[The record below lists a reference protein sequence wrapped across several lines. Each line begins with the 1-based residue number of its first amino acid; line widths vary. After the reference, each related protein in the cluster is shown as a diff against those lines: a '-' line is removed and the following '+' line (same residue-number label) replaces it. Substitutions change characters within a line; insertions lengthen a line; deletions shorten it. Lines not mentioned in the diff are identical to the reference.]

1 MEQIGRYRVVGEV
14 GRGAMGLVYRA
25 EDPAIGR
32 TVAIKTIRLSELSDP
47 NERERLRERFAREAQ
62 STGILSHP
70 NIVTIFDVV
79 QEGDTTHLV
88 MEFVSGATLERLMS
102 SEQIPNRGVLI
113 DILAQTA
120 GALDYA
126 HRKGIVHRDIKPANI
141 AVTEEGLVK
150 ITDFGVAKIV
160 SQQMTHAG
168 VLMGT
173 PNYMSPEQ
181 VQGLPVDGRSDQY
194 SLAVIAFELL
204 TGEKPFNA
212 DYLPTLLFRIMTD
225 APPVPSHLNQTLGA
239 PIDAALIKA
248 LAKQPEDRYATCC
261 DFVTALKQACYSVPE
276 WEPVPRGSSLAIP
289 TLVVPGGEVSGP
301 RYKPDVAS
309 EPPPAAETAR
319 RDRLARYREA
329 EPARETR
336 GRRTAWKSLAAVVSA
351 VLLVAALFWGVRRFS
366 PFAPPVSAPEEKIAS
381 DPKVPDTGSRPSP
394 TDEPAGQGSPAASP
408 PPAQESEEQ
417 EGPEGEPA
425 PAQEEPA
432 VVRRPSSTAEYTTQ
446 ISSSPSGAAV
456 VFDNNPSIHCRT
468 PCAIPLLAGRHTL
481 SAELEGYRQALRI
494 FEVPAEREVF
504 VPLERRT
511 GQLSIRS
518 NPPGASISIN
528 GEPRPEKTPVTLS
541 LPAGKYRVGVGGAG
555 HPQEVTD
562 VEIKDGD
569 LKNLVIDWSGKG

>member
-1 MEQIGRYRVVGEV
+1 MEQIGRYRVVGEL

-47 NERERLRERFAREAQ
+47 NERERLRERFAREAR

-70 NIVTIFDVV
+70 NIVTIFDIV

-88 MEFVSGATLERLMS
+88 MEFVNGATLERLMS
-102 SEQIPNRGVLI
+102 SEQIPDRSVLI

-141 AVTEEGLVK
+141 TMTEEGLVK
-150 ITDFGVAKIV
+150 ITDFGVAKIM

-204 TGEKPFNA
+204 AGEKPFNA
-212 DYLPTLLFRIMTD
+212 DYLPTLLLRIMTD
-225 APPVPSHLNQTLGA
+225 APPVPSHLNHTLGA

-248 LAKQPEDRYATCC
+248 LAKQPGDRYATCG
-261 DFVTALKQACYSVPE
+261 DFIAALKQACDSVPE
-276 WEPVPRGSSLAIP
+276 GEAVPRGSGSTIP
-289 TLVVPGGEVSGP
+289 TLVAPGGEASGP
-301 RYKPDVAS
+301 RYNPDAAS
-309 EPPPAAETAR
+309 EPPPVGTAR
-319 RDRLARYREA
+319 RDRLARYRDA
-329 EPARETR
+329 ELAREGR
-336 GRRTAWKSLAAVVSA
+336 GRKIAWKIPAAVVST
-351 VLLVAALFWGVRRFS
+351 VLLVAALFWGVRQFS
-366 PFAPPVSAPEEKIAS
+366 PFASSVSPPEERIDTDLRA
-381 DPKVPDTGSRPSP
+381 PDSGSRPSP
-394 TDEPAGQGSPAASP
+394 TDEPAGQGPEVTSPSPAS
-408 PPAQESEEQ
+408 EIEEQ
-417 EGPEGEPA
+417 DEPEGGPA
-425 PAQEEPA
+425 PEQEAPA
-432 VVRRPSSTAEYTTQ
+432 VVRRPSSSAEYTTQ
-446 ISSSPSGAAV
+446 INSSPSGAAV
-456 VFDNNPSIHCRT
+456 VFDNNPSIHCST

-494 FEVPAEREVF
+494 FEVPAEREIF
-504 VPLERRT
+504 LPLERRT
-511 GQLSIRS
+511 GHLSIRS

-528 GEPRPEKTPVTLS
+528 GEARPEKTPVTLS
-541 LPAGKYRVGVGGAG
+541 LPAGKYRVGVGSAG
-555 HPQEVTD
+555 RLQEMTD

-569 LKNLVIDWSGKG
+569 LKNLIIDWSGKG